1 MVTKEHEC
9 FSDQLLHGPLVYSI
23 VGAAMEVIR
32 GLKTGL
38 HEKPYENAMI
48 VELRLRK
55 HVIDQQKRFEVRYKG
70 EYVGEFIPDLIVED
84 AVIVDAKVID
94 RITNIERG
102 QMLNY
107 LRITGLRVGLI
118 INFRHSKLEWER
130 IIL

>member
-1 MVTKEHEC
+1 MVTKSHEC
-9 FSDQLLHGPLVYSI
+9 FSDVLLHGALVYSI

-32 GLKTGL
+32 GLKAGL

-70 EYVGEFIPDLIVED
+70 EYVGEFIPDLIVDD

-118 INFRHSKLEWER
+118 INFRQSKLEWER